1 MGILLASEKN
11 MMRHKNCKNQRRLKA
26 LQRLF
31 ENKNE
36 KVFFSLL
43 DSLFTFSQKIISI
56 KNISTSNLSFSNPWS
71 ANFGLK
77 SLMQRRLFCCT
88 GFLSRRKLVHLDAKS
103 KMSLFATNFVQNSMR
118 LLIASEKNRKLL
130 ENFENRRWL

>member
-43 DSLFTFSQKIISI
+43 DSLFTFSQKIISV
-56 KNISTSNLSFSNPWS
+56 KSISTSNLSFSNPWS

-77 SLMQRRLFCCT
+77 SLIQSRLFCCT
-88 GFLSRRKLVHLDAKS
+88 GFLSKRKLVHLDAN
-103 KMSLFATNFVQNSMR
+103 MLTLFATNFVQNSMR